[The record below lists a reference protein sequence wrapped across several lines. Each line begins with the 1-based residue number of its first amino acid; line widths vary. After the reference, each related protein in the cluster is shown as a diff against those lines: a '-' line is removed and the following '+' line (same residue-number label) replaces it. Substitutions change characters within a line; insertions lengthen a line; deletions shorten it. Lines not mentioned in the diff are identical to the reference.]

1 VKPLPRSP
9 FKVKTFTCWNSALP
23 VRRRALACSLVATAA
38 LVAGCGERPEPLE
51 DLPAEYPVVVRG
63 AGDRPT
69 VATKAPE
76 RIVALDAGSAELIA
90 ALGVGERLLGVP
102 AGVEDT
108 TATQVVSAVG
118 RVNVD
123 AVVKLD
129 PDLVVGTPSTDPL
142 DLARAARESGGVSYV
157 QPAESVAEVE
167 RGALELGFLLDR
179 APEARRLVAR
189 IRRGVAEIEA
199 RIAGLTVV
207 PVFVDTGFLI
217 TVSDRSLQG
226 DLVRLAQGRSVA
238 GPNPGPEPFEPC
250 DVVRLDVRVVLAV
263 SNRNERTPAEEFTS
277 CPDGRRV
284 RIAAVPPDLVL
295 RAGPRIPEALEAV
308 ARALHPN
315 AFR

>member
-1 VKPLPRSP
+1 M
-9 FKVKTFTCWNSALP
+9 
-23 VRRRALACSLVATAA
+23 RRPTLACTLVVTAVLA
-38 LVAGCGERPEPLE
+38 VGCGERAEPVG
-51 DLPAEYPVVVRG
+51 DLPTKYPVAVRG

-69 VATKAPE
+69 VATKAPK

-90 ALGVGERLLGVP
+90 ALDVGKRLVGVP
-102 AGVEDT
+102 AGVEGT
-108 TATQVVSAVG
+108 SATQVVSAVG

-123 AVVKLD
+123 AVVRLD

-189 IRRGVAEIEA
+189 IRRQVAEIEA
-199 RIAGLTVV
+199 RIATVRVV

-217 TVSDRSLQG
+217 TVSDRSLPG
-226 DLVRLAQGRSVA
+226 DLVRRARGRSVA

-250 DVVRLDVRVVLAV
+250 DVMRLEARVILAA
-263 SNRNERTPAEEFTS
+263 SNRNERTPEEEFTS
-277 CPDGRRV
+277 CPNGRRV
-284 RIAAVPPDLVL
+284 RIAPVPPDLVL

>member
-1 VKPLPRSP
+1 VTA
-9 FKVKTFTCWNSALP
+9 V
-23 VRRRALACSLVATAA
+23 LAV
-38 LVAGCGERPEPLE
+38 GCGERAEPVGELR
-51 DLPAEYPVVVRG
+51 AEYPVAVRG

-76 RIVALDAGSAELIA
+76 RIVALDPGSAELIA
-90 ALGVGERLLGVP
+90 ALGVEERLVGVP
-102 AGVEDT
+102 AGVKVR

-123 AVVKLD
+123 AVVRLD

-157 QPAESVAEVE
+157 QPAVSVAELT

-179 APEARRLVAR
+179 APEARGLVAR

-199 RIAGLTVV
+199 RIAARKVV

-217 TVSDRSLQG
+217 TVSDRSLPG
-226 DLVRLAQGRSVA
+226 DLVRRAHGRSVA

-250 DVVRLDVRVVLAV
+250 DVVRLEAKVVLAV
-263 SNRNERTPAEEFTS
+263 SNRNEQTPAEEFTS
-277 CPDGRRV
+277 CPGGRRV
-284 RIAAVPPDLVL
+284 RIAQVPPDLVL
-295 RAGPRIPEALEAV
+295 RAGPRIIEALEAV

>member
-1 VKPLPRSP
+1 
-9 FKVKTFTCWNSALP
+9 
-23 VRRRALACSLVATAA
+23 VRRLTLACALAVTTVLAG
-38 LVAGCGERPEPLE
+38 GCGERAEPVGE
-51 DLPAEYPVVVRG
+51 LPAEYPVAVRG

-90 ALGVGERLLGVP
+90 ALGVGDKLVGVP
-102 AGVEDT
+102 AGVEGT
-108 TATQVVSAVG
+108 TATQVVSSVG

-123 AVVKLD
+123 AIVRLE
-129 PDLVVGTPSTDPL
+129 PDLVVGTPGTDPL

-157 QPAESVAEVE
+157 QPAESVSEVE

-199 RIAGLTVV
+199 RIAGQKVV

-217 TVSDRSLQG
+217 TVSDRSLTG
-226 DLVRLAQGRSVA
+226 DFVRRARGRSIA

-250 DVVRLDVRVVLAV
+250 NVVRLGARVALAV
-263 SNRNERTPAEEFTS
+263 SNRNERTPAEEFTA

-284 RIAAVPPDLVL
+284 RTAAVSPDLVL

>member
-1 VKPLPRSP
+1 VRRLPLA
-9 FKVKTFTCWNSALP
+9 SAL
-23 VRRRALACSLVATAA
+23 VVTAVIA
-38 LVAGCGERPEPLE
+38 AGCGERAEPLGE
-51 DLPAEYPVVVRG
+51 LRTEYPVAVRG

-90 ALGVGERLLGVP
+90 ALGVGERLVGVP
-102 AGVEDT
+102 ASVEGA
-108 TATQVVSAVG
+108 TATQVVSLVG

-123 AVVKLD
+123 AVVRLE

-157 QPAESVAEVE
+157 QPAESVTELE

-179 APEARRLVAR
+179 APEARRLVAG

-199 RIAGLTVV
+199 RVADLRVV

-217 TVSDRSLQG
+217 TVSDRSLPG
-226 DLVRLAQGRSVA
+226 DLVRRANGRSVA

-250 DVVRLDVRVVLAV
+250 DVVRREARIVLAV
-263 SNRNERTPAEEFTS
+263 ANRNERTPAEEFAS
-277 CPDGRRV
+277 CPDGRRLRTV
-284 RIAAVPPDLVL
+284 AVSPDLVL
-295 RAGPRIPEALEAV
+295 RAGPRIPDALEAV

>member
-1 VKPLPRSP
+1 
-9 FKVKTFTCWNSALP
+9 
-23 VRRRALACSLVATAA
+23 VRRRPLACALVATAA
-38 LVAGCGERPEPLE
+38 LVVGCGERAEPVGE
-51 DLPAEYPVVVRG
+51 LPPEYPVAVRG

-90 ALGVGERLLGVP
+90 ALGVGEKLVGVP
-102 AGVEDT
+102 AGVEGT
-108 TATQVVSAVG
+108 TATHVVSAVG
-118 RVNVD
+118 HVNVD
-123 AVVKLD
+123 AVVQLD

-142 DLARAARESGGVSYV
+142 DLARAARESGAVSYV
-157 QPAESVAEVE
+157 QPAESVEELE
-167 RGALELGFLLDR
+167 RGVIELGFLLAR

-199 RIAGLTVV
+199 RIAAEKVV
-207 PVFVDTGFLI
+207 PVFLDTGFLI
-217 TVSDRSLQG
+217 TVSDRSLPG
-226 DLVRLAQGRSVA
+226 DLVRRAHGRSVA

-250 DVVRLDVRVVLAV
+250 DVVRRDAKIVLAV
-263 SNRNERTPAEEFTS
+263 SNRNERTPAAEFTS

-284 RIAAVPPDLVL
+284 RVVPVPPDLIL
-295 RAGPRIPEALEAV
+295 RAGPRIPEALQAV